1 MKAIENEVKKQK
13 GGFFELFLGI
23 LAAGMLGN
31 MLAEKSKIPGVI
43 RTSEGVIWAG
53 EWAIEKRQGRKT
65 NIPGGATRPVQD
77 F

>member
-23 LAAGMLGN
+23 LSASMLGN

-43 RTSEGVIWAG
+43 RTSAGVI
-53 EWAIEKRQGRKT
+53 
-65 NIPGGATRPVQD
+65 
-77 F
+77 